1 MMNRTG
7 LCMRSNFVMFVT
19 IPLAGIACRS
29 EEAPNARPRGIT
41 RIAVVG
47 MGRDHPTWP
56 VLQAVAKQVEG
67 NSGRLEI
74 RIEAPPTV
82 SPMEQKKLLEGL
94 IGQVD
99 VICIEPSEQ
108 LLLAPTIDGIARGGI
123 PVVTFGRDTAGTV
136 RSVYCGP
143 LESDIGEAAAEAC
156 GLLPKVRSTSVLL
169 LHGGDDHAELSE
181 RHRGM
186 RLKMIKS
193 NGMTLLRE
201 VACGENRLSALEVV
215 KAETRKYPRSAG
227 WVMLDDWP
235 YRAIGAKDRL
245 VPEGYGV
252 ILCSNDPVYLTQVED
267 GRITALV
274 SYDYRKAVQEA
285 LFASLRL
292 LDGRGSAFSALVVVE
307 PEIITRTN
315 VGHWRERWRAWQT
328 GELPPTTSRANA
340 P

>member
-1 MMNRTG
+1 MLR
-7 LCMRSNFVMFVT
+7 
-19 IPLAGIACRS
+19 
-29 EEAPNARPRGIT
+29 
-41 RIAVVG
+41 
-47 MGRDHPTWP
+47 
-56 VLQAVAKQVEG
+56 AVAKQVEG
-67 NSGRLEI
+67 TSGRLEI
-74 RIEAPPTV
+74 HVEAPPTI
-82 SPMEQKKLLEGL
+82 SPVEQQKLIEGL
-94 IGQVD
+94 VGRVD

-108 LLLAPTIDGIARGGI
+108 LLLAPTIDGIARGGV

-143 LESDIGEAAAEAC
+143 LESDIGEAAAEAA
-156 GLLPKVRSTSVLL
+156 GMLPRERSTSVLL
-169 LHGGDDHAELSE
+169 LHGGDEHTELNE
-181 RHRGM
+181 RLRGM

-201 VACGENRLSALEVV
+201 VGCGASRLSALDVV
-215 KAETRKYPRSAG
+215 KTETRKYPRSAG

-235 YRAIGAKDRL
+235 FRAIGAKDRL

-252 ILCSNDPVYLTQVED
+252 VLCSNDPAYLTQVED

-292 LDGRGSAFSALVVVE
+292 LDGRGSAFSALVIVE
-307 PEIITRTN
+307 PEIITRAN
-315 VGHWRERWRAWQT
+315 VGLWRERWRAWQM